1 MSDERIMT
9 IIGQLMS
16 KMRDNQALQNLAKEN
31 GLSYKP
37 VMDYDDATIEN
48 VVISMIALTLASM
61 AKDEAYTLL
70 TRTGIQ
76 KRSLKVEIINK
87 YKDQAIE
94 YFNRYKETAASI

>member
-1 MSDERIMT
+1 MSDERIMA